1 MKKLAKFL
9 RLSTAE
15 KFLLQRTLIL
25 VAAIR
30 VALWILPFRVV
41 QRFTFKARKTK
52 HSKYS
57 VEQFIWA
64 VRATSRYVP
73 RATCLTQAMTAQTLL
88 LRAGYNPKV
97 KIGVAKNDKK
107 LFEAHAWLVLEGQV
121 LIGGTEVERFTAL
134 TVFEEGH

>member
-1 MKKLAKFL
+1 MRKLAKFL

-15 KFLLQRTLIL
+15 QFLLLRTVIL

-30 VALWILPFRVV
+30 VGLWVLPFRVV
-41 QRFTFKARKTK
+41 QRFTFKARKVKQTQ
-52 HSKYS
+52 YS

-73 RATCLTQAMTAQTLL
+73 RATCLTQAMAAQTLL

-121 LIGGTEVERFTAL
+121 LIGGTEV
-134 TVFEEGH
+134 

>member
-9 RLSTAE
+9 RLPTAE
-15 KFLLQRTLIL
+15 KFLLLRTVIL

-30 VALWILPFRVV
+30 LGLWVLPFRVV

-52 HSKYS
+52 QTKYS

-73 RATCLTQAMTAQTLL
+73 RATCLTQAMAAQALL
-88 LRAGYNPKV
+88 LRAGYTPKV

-107 LFEAHAWLVLEGQV
+107 LFEAHAWLVLGDQV
-121 LIGGTEVERFTAL
+121 LIGGTEVERYTAL